1 MSNQRLTA
9 FDEFPRHQTTGTFNS
24 VASDSP
30 YWSDGFY
37 FTLGDQETGA
47 SLFVGMRLY
56 SNTDVMD
63 GFACVTVDGKQYIAV
78 QSGWGVDAQRKQDFL
93 DKAFGT
99 KTNVPQGGVLWVFG
113 LPETTR

>member
-1 MSNQRLTA
+1 MFLTGVLSTGGGLAFVGDLDRYFKA
-9 FDEFPRHQTTGTFNS
+9 FD
-24 VASDSP
+24 A
-30 YWSDGFY
+30 
-37 FTLGDQETGA
+37 ETGKE
-47 SLFVGMRLY
+47 LWKTRLGAPLHGYPITY
-56 SNTDVMD
+56 SVK
-63 GFACVTVDGKQYIAV
+63 GKQYIAV